1 MNGKNILR
9 PALSLLASLLISSCA
24 ASRPDFDANRNWTLV
39 CYPGSAIKR
48 KVPDGSAYPDWMI
61 QDRGSCLHR

>member
-1 MNGKNILR
+1 MNGNTILR
-9 PALSLLASLLISSCA
+9 TALLLLAVLLLSACA
-24 ASRPDFDANRNWTLV
+24 ASRPAFDATRNWTLV

-61 QDRGSCLHR
+61 QERGSCLHR